1 MGRINPART
10 RIPSGIGQTRSSGRR
25 GQFSSVQEY
34 LSKLSGE
41 KLLETIDKIMK
52 FDYFKVAKENYGD
65 NYWDKTGKDYGPL
78 LLEYLTDGAYKAY
91 PVYTPGNKSVRK
103 TKSKDKFVPKNN
115 DVKNQESTT
124 PKLIGKKDK
133 YGQRVMVAEVTKNGK
148 TIQGYYQ
155 KGEFIEGKMKLNGK
169 LQDIPPDGIAFA

>member
-1 MGRINPART
+1 MGRVNPARNS
-10 RIPSGIGQTRSSGRR
+10 IPSNISQTRSSGCR
-25 GQFSSVQEY
+25 GQFSSVREY
-34 LSKLSGE
+34 LNKLTGD
-41 KLLETIDKIMK
+41 KLLEAIDKIMK
-52 FDYFKVAKENYGD
+52 FDYFNYATEKYGGS
-65 NYWDKTGKDYGPL
+65 YWDRTGKDYGPL
-78 LLEYLTDGAYKAY
+78 LLEYLTDGAYQAY
-91 PVYTPGNKSVRK
+91 SVYTPGNKSVRK

-115 DVKNQESTT
+115 DVINQESTT

-148 TIQGYYQ
+148 TVQGYYQ